1 MSRIAFLAAASALVL
16 LSACD
21 KGAKGTDITI
31 SGTDSEGK
39 PATAKMDGATG
50 RVTIDVPG
58 VKVDVPLPRI
68 ELDSGNFD
76 VGGVKLYPGSTVSG
90 LNVLTDK
97 KGDGSDGVKI
107 TFDAPADPATVSA
120 WFAEK
125 MRKQDF
131 SVTADGTSLSG
142 KTDDGDPFSLKLT
155 PGAGGHSVGV
165 FETRG

>member
-97 KGDGSDGVKI
+97 KGDGGDGVKI

-125 MRKQDF
+125 MRKQEF

-155 PGAGGHSVGV
+155 PGAAGHSIGI
-165 FETRG
+165 FETR